1 MYDLRLTINVQLTTY
16 NLNLKEMALNDILQK
31 ITEEA
36 DKKTAFMKQVASK
49 EIKKIEEEAKA
60 KAEAKKK
67 EIEEKIEINSISI
80 IKKSKTLA
88 QMAGRSQTLKEK
100 REVID
105 KAYEE
110 VESELNSMEDSKYSE
125 LMSKMLRHVMKSAQ
139 KGTLIVPADRK
150 KQMQDALSKA
160 NADFQIESDTDEFK
174 GGFVVASGKVEIN
187 LSFPYLIQRVVRPAT
202 ELEVAKI
209 LFP

>member
-1 MYDLRLTINVQLTTY
+1 
-16 NLNLKEMALNDILQK
+16 MALNDILQK

-36 DKKTAFMKQVASK
+36 NKKSAFMKQVVSK
-49 EIKKIEEEAKA
+49 EIKKIDEEAKA
-60 KAEAKKK
+60 KAEAKRR

-100 REVID
+100 REIIN
-105 KAYEE
+105 KAYSE
-110 VESELNSMEDSKYSE
+110 VEKELNDIEDDKYSE
-125 LMSKMLRHVMKSAQ
+125 LMVKMLKHVMESAE
-139 KGTLIVPADRK
+139 KGSLVVPASRR
-150 KQMQDALSKA
+150 KQMQDALHKA
-160 NADFQIESDTDEFK
+160 KADFQIESETNEFK
-174 GGFVVASGKVEIN
+174 GGFVVISGKIEIN
-187 LSFPYLIQRVVRPAT
+187 LSFPYLIQRVIRPAT

>member
-1 MYDLRLTINVQLTTY
+1 
-16 NLNLKEMALNDILQK
+16 MALTDILQK

-36 DKKTAFMKQVASK
+36 NKKSAFMKQVASK

-60 KAEAKKK
+60 NAEAKKR
-67 EIEEKIEINSISI
+67 EIEEKIELNSISI

-105 KAYEE
+105 KAYAE
-110 VESELNSMEDSKYSE
+110 VESELDSMEDSKYSE
-125 LMSKMLRHVMKSAQ
+125 LMAKMLKHVMKSAQ
-139 KGTLIVPADRK
+139 KGSLIVPASRR
-150 KQMQDALSKA
+150 KQMEDALDKT
-160 NADFQIESDTDEFK
+160 NADFQIESETNESK
-174 GGFVVASGKVEIN
+174 GGFIVVSGKVEIN
-187 LSFPYLIQRVVRPAT
+187 LSFPYLIQRIVRPAT